1 MEQPAATTS
10 KTTGGAV
17 APAPPTRAGAG
28 GGGGGVTRRGGG
40 STSGT
45 GAARSG
51 GVGGQVEISDAFGH
65 HEIRDIK
72 RAHGQSAVKSAAYI
86 TGESIFDARVGLTFG
101 RLAKAGRVIAAGTV
115 GPKGSNWT
123 AGQLWGAAESAETR
137 RNARVAQERVLGLPD
152 ELDETAHKRLLNGYA
167 LHLRDRY
174 GVAATWALHAPNERG
189 DGRNTHGHI
198 LITTRAVAA
207 GQNGAPVMGA
217 KVRALSGD
225 RTTVAGEIEHQR
237 SEWAKRV
244 NAELERAGSA
254 RRMDHRSHA
263 RRADAGEGAP
273 GIEPARHRGAAESA
287 KQRRDPARRERAAR
301 AEHERRGRNLA
312 RVAAWQR
319 AGGGKEAAGALRALE
334 QIQRD
339 DAREARAAAA
349 WAAKQAQDWER
360 WRKQQDAAEQRGKR
374 DGRER

>member
-1 MEQPAATTS
+1 MEQPAATS
-10 KTTGGAV
+10 KKDGGAV

-28 GGGGGVTRRGGG
+28 GGGGGVARRGGG
-40 STSGT
+40 GASGT
-45 GAARSG
+45 GAAG
-51 GVGGQVEISDAFGH
+51 GGATGAAVEISDAFGH

-101 RLAKAGRVIAAGTV
+101 RLAKAGRVIASGTV
-115 GPKGSNWT
+115 GPQGSNWT
-123 AGQLWGAAESAETR
+123 SSKLWGAAESAETR

-152 ELDETAHKRLLNGYA
+152 ELDEAAHRRLLNGYA

-174 GVAATWALHAPNERG
+174 GVAATWALHAPNDRG

-198 LITTRAVAA
+198 LITTRTVAA
-207 GQNGAPVMGA
+207 GQGGAPVMGA

-237 SEWAKRV
+237 AEWAKRV
-244 NAELERAGSA
+244 NAELERAGST

-263 RRADAGEGAP
+263 RRSDAGEGAP
-273 GIEPARHRGAAESA
+273 GIEPERHRGAAESA

-301 AEHERRGRNLA
+301 AEAMRVERNRGR
-312 RVAAWQR
+312 VSAWER
-319 AGGGKEAAGALRALE
+319 AGGGKEATAVLRALE
-334 QIQRD
+334 QTQRD
-339 DAREARAAAA
+339 EAREARAAAA
-349 WAAKQAQDWER
+349 WKEKQAQDWER

-374 DGRER
+374 DDRER